1 MKLCRSGFRPGAR
14 GNQAK
19 GGLMSKRWSR
29 RRRGLWRRL
38 LTLENALIALATAIL
53 ALLAVMAEVGV
64 P

>member
-1 MKLCRSGFRPGAR
+1 LKLCRSGLLPGAR

-19 GGLMSKRWSR
+19 GGFMSKRWGR
-29 RRRGLWRRL
+29 RRRGWWRRL

-53 ALLAVMAEVGV
+53 AMLAVMVEAGV